1 MSKQSRKKDLL
12 EGKGIGFRLRKLRER
27 LGLSRDSFAK
37 KVQTT
42 PKQIERYERN
52 ETEAG
57 ILFLDKLVE
66 EFNISPVWLLTGE
79 GPMFLEVLEEQ
90 RGEDELDLFLEWL
103 SEKKKTLTPEERYR
117 MLGKLELCFPEFA
130 NRLRERRRK

>member
-1 MSKQSRKKDLL
+1 MSKQSRKRDLL
-12 EGKGIGFRLRKLRER
+12 EEKGIGFRLRKLREK
-27 LGLSRDSFAK
+27 LGLSRDSFAR

-66 EFNISPVWLLTGE
+66 KFKVSPVWLLTGE
-79 GPMFLEVLEEQ
+79 GPMFLEEQ

-130 NRLRERRRK
+130 NRLKERKQRK

>member
-1 MSKQSRKKDLL
+1 MSRQSRKRDLL
-12 EGKGIGFRLRKLRER
+12 AGKGIGLRLRKLREK
-27 LGLSRDSFAK
+27 LGLSRDSFARK
-37 KVQTT
+37 IQTT

-66 EFNISPVWLLTGE
+66 EFNVSPVWLLTGE
-79 GPMFLEVLEEQ
+79 GPMFLEEQ

-130 NRLRERRRK
+130 NRLKERRKQKK